1 MKYDYS
7 GSAYELHRSAAAAGV
22 FSASVC
28 QGVPSRFSCK
38 RRAQRVDGSV
48 TRMEFSSVSRIRRV
62 KRYVHRGGTEE
73 RRIARKGEERDA
85 VIALSGGLRKE
96 KKEEEERND
105 TR

>member
-28 QGVPSRFSCK
+28 QGVPSCFSSK
-38 RRAQRVDGSV
+38 RRAQRGDGSV
-48 TRMEFSSVSRIRRV
+48 TRTEFSSVSRIRRV
-62 KRYVHRGGTEE
+62 KRCVHRGGTEE
-73 RRIARKGEERDA
+73 RRIARKGEERRGYR
-85 VIALSGGLRKE
+85 ALGGLRKE